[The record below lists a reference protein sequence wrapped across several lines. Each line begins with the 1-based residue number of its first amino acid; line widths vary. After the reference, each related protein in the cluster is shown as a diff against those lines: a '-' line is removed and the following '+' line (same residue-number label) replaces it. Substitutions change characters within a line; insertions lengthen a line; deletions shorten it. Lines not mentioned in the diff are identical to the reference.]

1 MFCNDTLMMNKYIL
15 KKSTYIESEN
25 CNDRSPGIIVDT
37 IIIHC
42 ISLPEKEYDNDYVI
56 SFFTNKLNFDAHE
69 SFKDLEDLKVSS
81 HLFIRRSGEV
91 IQFVPFNKKAWHA
104 GESRY
109 KGRENF
115 NEFSIGIEL
124 EGSVDDSYTDNQYD
138 RLKIVIQELKDLY
151 PSIKDSNI
159 LRHSDI
165 APDRKSDPGEH
176 FSLDRIK

>member
-25 CNDRSPGIIVDT
+25 CDDRSPGIIVDT

-56 SFFTNKLNFDAHE
+56 SFFTNKLNFESHE
-69 SFKDLEDLKVSS
+69 SFKDLENLKVSS

-104 GESRY
+104 GKSKY
-109 KGRENF
+109 KERENF

-124 EGSVDDSYTDNQYD
+124 EGSVDDIYTDNQYD
-138 RLKIVIQELKDLY
+138 RLKIVIQELKELY
-151 PSIKDSNI
+151 PSIQDSNI

-165 APDRKSDPGEH
+165 APDRKNDPGEH
-176 FSLDRIK
+176 FSLDRIT

>member
-25 CNDRSPGIIVDT
+25 FNDRSPGIIVDT

-104 GESRY
+104 GKSRY
-109 KGRENF
+109 KERENF

-124 EGSVDDSYTDNQYD
+124 EGSVDDIYTDNQYD
-138 RLKIVIQELKDLY
+138 RLKIVIQELKELY
-151 PSIKDSNI
+151 PSIQDSNI

-165 APDRKSDPGEH
+165 APDRKNDPGEH

>member
-25 CNDRSPGIIVDT
+25 CDDRSPGIIVDT

-42 ISLPEKEYDNDYVI
+42 ISLPEKQYNNDHVI
-56 SFFTNKLNFDAHE
+56 SFFTNKLNFNAHE
-69 SFKDLEDLKVSS
+69 SFKSLKDLKVSS

-104 GESRY
+104 GKSRY
-109 KGRENF
+109 KERENF
-115 NEFSIGIEL
+115 NDFSIGIEL
-124 EGSVDDSYTDNQYD
+124 EGSVDDVFTDNQYHI
-138 RLKIVIQELKDLY
+138 LKIVIQELKELY
-151 PSIKDSNI
+151 PSIRDSNI

-165 APDRKSDPGEH
+165 APGRKNDPGEH

>member
-25 CNDRSPGIIVDT
+25 CDDRSPGIIVDT

-42 ISLPEKEYDNDYVI
+42 ISLPEKEYNNDYVI
-56 SFFTNKLNFDAHE
+56 SFFTNRLNYDAHE
-69 SFKDLEDLKVSS
+69 SFKGLENLKVSS

-104 GESRY
+104 GKSRY
-109 KGRENF
+109 KERENF

-124 EGSVDDSYTDNQYD
+124 EGSVDDIYTDNQYD
-138 RLKIVIQELKDLY
+138 RLKIVIQELKELY

-165 APDRKSDPGEH
+165 SPDRKSDPGEH
-176 FSLDRIK
+176 FYLDRIK

>member
-25 CNDRSPGIIVDT
+25 CDDRSADIIVDT

-56 SFFTNKLNFDAHE
+56 SFFTNKLDFDAHE

-104 GESRY
+104 GKSRY
-109 KGRENF
+109 KERENF

-124 EGSVDDSYTDNQYD
+124 EGSVDDIYTDNQYD
-138 RLKIVIQELKDLY
+138 RLKIVIQELKELY
-151 PSIKDSNI
+151 PSIQDSNI
-159 LRHSDI
+159 LTHSDI
-165 APDRKSDPGEH
+165 APDRKNDPGEH

>member
-25 CNDRSPGIIVDT
+25 CDDRAPGIIVDT

-69 SFKDLEDLKVSS
+69 SFKDLENLKVST
-81 HLFIRRSGEV
+81 HLFIRRSGQV
-91 IQFVPFNKKAWHA
+91 IQFVPLNKKAWHA
-104 GESRY
+104 GKSRY
-109 KGRENF
+109 KERENF

-124 EGSVDDSYTDNQYD
+124 EGSVDDIYTDKQYD
-138 RLKIVIQELKDLY
+138 RLKIVIQELKELY
-151 PSIKDSNI
+151 PSIQDSNI

-165 APDRKSDPGEH
+165 APDRKNDPGEH
-176 FSLDRIK
+176 FSLDRIT

>member
-25 CNDRSPGIIVDT
+25 CDDRSPDIIVDT

-56 SFFTNKLNFDAHE
+56 SFFTNKLNFESHE
-69 SFKDLEDLKVSS
+69 SFKDLENLKVSS

-104 GESRY
+104 GKSRY
-109 KGRENF
+109 KERENF

-138 RLKIVIQELKDLY
+138 RLKIVIQELKELY

>member
-1 MFCNDTLMMNKYIL
+1 MFCNDTVMINKYIL

-25 CNDRSPGIIVDT
+25 CDDRLASIIVDT

-42 ISLPEKEYDNDYVI
+42 ISLPEKEYDNDNVI

-104 GESRY
+104 GKSKY
-109 KGRENF
+109 KERENF

-124 EGSVDDSYTDNQYD
+124 EGSVDDIYTDNQYD
-138 RLKIVIQELKDLY
+138 KLKIVIQELKELY

-165 APDRKSDPGEH
+165 APNRKKDPGKY
-176 FSLDRIK
+176 FSLDRIR

>member
-25 CNDRSPGIIVDT
+25 CDDRAPGIIVDT

-91 IQFVPFNKKAWHA
+91 IQFVPLNKKAWHA
-104 GESRY
+104 GKSRY
-109 KGRENF
+109 KERENF

-124 EGSVDDSYTDNQYD
+124 EGSVDDIYTDKQYD
-138 RLKIVIQELKDLY
+138 RLKIVIQELKELY

-165 APDRKSDPGEH
+165 APDRKNDPGEH